1 MPDMQ
6 TIRGDGARPDFFI
19 YSPDAFV
26 FAAAGTLPFNIPIQS
41 DGDFELAYVNAMAS
55 SATVPSALIKIT
67 DNASNRSLF
76 NVPQALELVT
86 GTGQRPFALP
96 TTHVFA
102 RTGAILLE
110 VTNLVAGANTVRV
123 ALIGWK
129 WLTGSR

>member
-1 MPDMQ
+1 MPNPTD
-6 TIRGDGARPDFFI
+6 RRSDGARPDFFV

-41 DGDFELAYVNAMAS
+41 DGDFELAYIMAMAT
-55 SATVPSALIKIT
+55 SATVPSALIKLT
-67 DNASNRSLF
+67 DNASNRSLM
-76 NVPQALELVT
+76 NVPAPLELVT

-110 VTNLVAGANTVRV
+110 VTNLVAGANTIRV
-123 ALIGWK
+123 ALAGWK
-129 WLTGSR
+129 WLVQ